1 MPSSGWNLVTGWT
14 VVPSCFGEADFGA
27 AKTVVVMVA
36 IVVVVVVVVVS
47 VVLGGGGLSISVLWV
62 EFFCCCIFTCM
73 RLFSSL
79 TRSSICMFKDMF
91 KELQVWQV
99 STEHHTLYWITPTP
113 LPNNLHRWLGTK
125 NQYLFPSLSDIKSS
139 LKKQAHAKI
148 WHKATVELLMKRK
161 KESPFSLL
169 FSLWHFF
176 LSSPLSHYHIS
187 ACHPIVSVS
196 RVSLSSYCLSVIC
209 QLVVLL
215 SQCHVSAC
223 PPTVSVSRVTLSPY
237 CLSVMC
243 QLVTLL
249 S

>member
-161 KESPFSLL
+161 KKRVL
-169 FSLWHFF
+169 
-176 LSSPLSHYHIS
+176 S
-187 ACHPIVSVS
+187 ACYFLCDISFCHP
-196 RVSLSSYCLSVIC
+196 LCLTITF
-209 QLVVLL
+209 QLVILL
-215 SQCHVSAC
+215 SQCHVLPC
-223 PPTVSVSRVTLSPY
+223 YPTVSVSCVSLSSY